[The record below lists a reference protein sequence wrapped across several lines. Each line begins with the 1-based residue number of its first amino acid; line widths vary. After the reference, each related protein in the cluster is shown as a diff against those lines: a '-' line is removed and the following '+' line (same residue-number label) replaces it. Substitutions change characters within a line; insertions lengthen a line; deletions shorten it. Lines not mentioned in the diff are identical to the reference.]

1 MTPVVSRG
9 RITLSVRMCV
19 SSPPPPPPDLHA
31 VPMTTKSCFYFCVW
45 LRVTT
50 LINSRL
56 TDKPYHFEDTL
67 EKADRLQ
74 PIGIML
80 QPIDNSRPAPEQVVG
95 MEVMEPLGP

>member
-1 MTPVVSRG
+1 MAARSFTWPDYAFCSDVYIFDR
-9 RITLSVRMCV
+9 
-19 SSPPPPPPDLHA
+19 DLHA
-31 VPMTTKSCFYFCVW
+31 VPMTTKSRFYFCVW
-45 LRVTT
+45 WRVTT
-50 LINSRL
+50 IINSRL

-74 PIGIML
+74 PIGIRL

>member
-1 MTPVVSRG
+1 M
-9 RITLSVRMCV
+9 
-19 SSPPPPPPDLHA
+19 
-31 VPMTTKSCFYFCVW
+31 
-45 LRVTT
+45 T

-56 TDKPYHFEDTL
+56 TDKRYHFEDTL

-80 QPIDNSRPAPEQVVG
+80 QPIDNSRPAPEQVIG